1 MIIIIICKSPA
12 PGWFKH
18 SHPKQKLRQK
28 LSGPSPTQA
37 KAASKAVWLKNL
49 HQWHWISSALCL
61 LGMFLFSIT
70 GITLNHAAQI
80 EAKPTVVRQQA
91 TAPAPLL
98 KELKAF
104 AEEHDGDKAPLP
116 AGAEQWLKD
125 TWKVKAGGRSAEWA
139 LDEVYLPMPKAGGD
153 AWVRIGLE
161 DGAAEFENTDRGW
174 ISWLNDVHKGRNTGT
189 AWNWFIDIF
198 AAACLVFCITGLLIL
213 KFHAANRPFTWPMVG
228 LGVLIPFVI
237 ALLFIH

>member
-1 MIIIIICKSPA
+1 MSASP
-12 PGWFKH
+12 
-18 SHPKQKLRQK
+18 
-28 LSGPSPTQA
+28 QA
-37 KAASKAVWLKNL
+37 SRAVWLKNL

-61 LGMFLFSIT
+61 LGMFLFSVT
-70 GITLNHAAQI
+70 GITLNHASQI
-80 EAKPTVVRQQA
+80 EAKPSVVRRQA
-91 TAPAPLL
+91 TAPAALTA
-98 KELKAF
+98 ELKRF
-104 AEEHDGDKAPLP
+104 AQAHDGDKAPLP
-116 AGAEQWLKD
+116 AAAELWLRD
-125 TWKVKAGGRSAEWA
+125 TWSLKAGGRAAEWSV
-139 LDEVYLPMPKAGGD
+139 DEVYLPLPKAGGD

-174 ISWLNDVHKGRNTGT
+174 ISWLNDVHKGRNTGA

-198 AAACLVFCITGLLIL
+198 AGACLVFCVTGLLIL